1 MKFLVLEDLLELLT
15 FITEILMDQS
25 KISVC
30 PKRTLW
36 AVWPDLAIYWTL
48 GICLKPLATIDL
60 SKSPTFLGNFCK
72 GVKLFNISSEII
84 FGQFYRHLAT
94 FYWSHCQQSNYGVQ
108 MVCHSGQHWT
118 DTQAKHYF
126 LHYLFDGHQ
135 SQVGPFAPNILGSN
149 PNWTHHLWSPLFG
162 LIGTLLVI

>member
-48 GICLKPLATIDL
+48 GIFLKPLATVNL
-60 SKSPTFLGNFCK
+60 PKSLTFFGNFCK
-72 GVKLFNISSEII
+72 VVKMYDFSCEVI
-84 FGQFYRHLAT
+84 F
-94 FYWSHCQQSNYGVQ
+94 WE
-108 MVCHSGQHWT
+108 
-118 DTQAKHYF
+118 
-126 LHYLFDGHQ
+126 
-135 SQVGPFAPNILGSN
+135 
-149 PNWTHHLWSPLFG
+149 
-162 LIGTLLVI
+162 LL